1 MTIQEYRDE
10 CSDMPL
16 HLEEFAQ
23 LATELTDE
31 PDLAAL
37 AQAYLDASD
46 AFAEALED
54 NDIEIG

>member
-1 MTIQEYRDE
+1 MTITEYRDKY
-10 CSDMPL
+10 SDMPL
-16 HLEEFAQ
+16 DEFAE

-31 PDLAAL
+31 PKLAAL